1 MIFVT
6 LGSQKFPF
14 DRLLQE
20 LDRLI
25 EAGVIT
31 EPVFAQTGYSTY
43 EPKHFAFE
51 AFLDRDSFG
60 AKMQEADTVITH
72 AGTGAIIGAVKA
84 GKKVI
89 AVPRLSRYGEHVDDH
104 QTQIIDQ
111 KAIPCPETNLALI
124 LPTSRPVQ
132 ASGHPRLCVRNPPTT
147 GSNLT
152 PALESLDPATRL
164 QDLLCLPVVWK

>member
-25 EAGVIT
+25 EAGSIT
-31 EPVFAQTGYSTY
+31 QPVFAQTGYSTY
-43 EPKHFAFE
+43 TPKHFTAQ
-51 AFLDRDSFG
+51 AFLDRDGFA
-60 AKMQEADTVITH
+60 AKMQEADLVITH

-89 AVPRLSRYGEHVDDH
+89 AVPRLPQYGEHVDDH

-111 KAIPCPETNLALI
+111 FNDMDLI
-124 LPTSRPVQ
+124 LGLSDVAQLEAALSEIPNRQFQSYV
-132 ASGHPRLCVRNPPTT
+132 
-147 GSNLT
+147 SNTHTIIADIEGFLG
-152 PALESLDPATRL
+152 
-164 QDLLCLPVVWK
+164 